1 VGKSVR
7 VAQGFVV
14 AAGLCV
20 ASHAAQAAQGE
31 CYLSVDSRTY
41 LNGRCN
47 VILRADGSF
56 SIGAGEHS
64 RSRFFAYVNMVDGQ
78 AWASWNGVANS
89 NHAEVSLGTVV
100 RQGGCWV
107 NSRAKVCAWRPG
119 TRPKTF

>member
-1 VGKSVR
+1 MGKSVR
-7 VAQGFVV
+7 GAGFVL
-14 AAGLCV
+14 AAAVCV

-31 CYLSVDSRTY
+31 CYLRVDSRTY
-41 LNGRCN
+41 LNRRCN

-64 RSRFFAYVNMVDGQ
+64 RSPFFAYVSMADGK
-78 AWASWNGVANS
+78 AYASWNRVPNS
-89 NHAEVSLGTVV
+89 NHTDASLGTVA

-107 NSRAKVCAWRPG
+107 NSRAKVCAWQPG